1 MITEFLSNRVNLTI
15 FQCILYLIIGYV
27 MSQYLSWSELALM
40 YIVLLLIQF
49 ITRTK
54 GVADGM
60 LFRQIMMDSKV
71 EANDIIKMIKKEQE
85 KINKRDLN

>member
-27 MSQYLSWSELALM
+27 MSQYLSWSELAIV

-49 ITRTK
+49 ITRIK
-54 GVADGM
+54 AVSDGM

-71 EANDIIKMIKKEQE
+71 EANEVVRMIKRQQD
-85 KINKRDLN
+85 KINKKDLN

>member
-85 KINKRDLN
+85 KINKIDLN

>member
-27 MSQYLSWSELALM
+27 MSQYLSWSELAIV
-40 YIVLLLIQF
+40 YIVLLMIQF
-49 ITRTK
+49 ITRIK
-54 GVADGM
+54 AVSDGM

-71 EANDIIKMIKKEQE
+71 EANEVIRMIKRQQD
-85 KINKRDLN
+85 KINKKDLN